1 MEKKGYV
8 AIGYKRRR
16 RQTDRGLKE
25 VNKRKT
31 DTQNMSQR
39 QAASSGSSH
48 QSDSVMSDSGL
59 HHLASGPVLTAM
71 CPLVCLTVTL

>member
-1 MEKKGYV
+1 MEKKGQKSYV

-39 QAASSGSSH
+39 QAAS
-48 QSDSVMSDSGL
+48 
-59 HHLASGPVLTAM
+59 
-71 CPLVCLTVTL
+71 